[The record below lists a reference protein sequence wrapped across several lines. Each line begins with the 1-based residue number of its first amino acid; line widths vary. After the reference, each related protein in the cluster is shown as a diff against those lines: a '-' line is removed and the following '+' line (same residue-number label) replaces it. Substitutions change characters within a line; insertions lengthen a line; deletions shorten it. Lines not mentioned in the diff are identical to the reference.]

1 VDQEDQGVLMIGIKC
16 ERCSRTFAD
25 ERALLIHYEHG
36 LKSNMV
42 QGHEDAHARFPERA
56 ECAATD
62 DALRG
67 KGLVNHQWESV
78 TGPRD
83 AFWTAG
89 PE

>member
-1 VDQEDQGVLMIGIKC
+1 VVGIAC
-16 ERCSRTFAD
+16 ERCHRVFAD
-25 ERALLIHYEHG
+25 EHALLLHYEHG
-36 LKSNMV
+36 VKSITV
-42 QGHEDAHARFPERA
+42 AGPEDAHSRFPERA
-56 ECAATD
+56 ECGNDAA
-62 DALRG
+62 LKG